1 MSKVCVCV
9 LSKGDVDSGV
19 ACEDDRCKACSHEVG
34 MAECAKRL
42 IRMNEESKKY
52 SDYER
57 RRATTSDAERRRETT
72 SDDERRQSTL
82 RDEDRRGETT
92 IVMLLTV
99 VALFDDATP

>member
-1 MSKVCVCV
+1 
-9 LSKGDVDSGV
+9 
-19 ACEDDRCKACSHEVG
+19 
-34 MAECAKRL
+34 
-42 IRMNEESKKY
+42 MNEESKKY